1 MNLDEAQKKQVAAW
15 IEAGLKIAEIQKKLE
30 SEFSLRATYLDTR
43 LLIDDLKL
51 RPKDPELPKVAAPP
65 APAKEAAVPPPA
77 PAPAPAPGGVSVTV
91 DQIARPGA
99 LVSGGVKFSDGQAA
113 KWYLDETGRLGL
125 QPQQEGYKPA
135 AADIQAFQREL
146 QGQLQRMGF

>member
-15 IEAGLKIAEIQKKLE
+15 IESGLKIAEIQKKLE
-30 SEFSLRATYLDTR
+30 AEFGLRPTYLETR

-51 RPKDPELPKVAAPP
+51 RPKDPERPKVEPP
-65 APAKEAAVPPPA
+65 APAKEAAKPV
-77 PAPAPAPGGVSVTV
+77 APAPGGVAVTV

-99 LVSGGVKFSDGQAA
+99 LASGGVTFGDGQKAT
-113 KWYLDETGRLGL
+113 WYLDETGRLGL
-125 QPQQEGYKPA
+125 NPQQAGYKPST
-135 AADIQAFQREL
+135 ADVQAFQREL